1 MKTDLNPK
9 SVFRTTLALAIALGF
24 GSRLANAQDAAVPEA
39 EAAEEYAPLPAI
51 GSPGS
56 DLDFQTYRLSYMQ
69 GDRVI
74 ALLKA
79 LGYATVEFIA
89 EQGESVEETV
99 YTVLQEVYGY
109 PLIIKF
115 IDANKTSLMAPSID
129 GAGGEASGLGGTYLH
144 QQTSGAP
151 EQRLFIVY
159 EKAYPEQMHALM

>member
-1 MKTDLNPK
+1 
-9 SVFRTTLALAIALGF
+9 
-24 GSRLANAQDAAVPEA
+24 
-39 EAAEEYAPLPAI
+39 
-51 GSPGS
+51 
-56 DLDFQTYRLSYMQ
+56 MQ

-129 GAGGEASGLGGTYLH
+129 GGGGEASGLGGTYLH

-159 EKAYPEQMHALM
+159 EKAYPEQMHALMQLLRNDIDVPALEATIPIGRMAQPAEIAAFAAWLVKAKEEFASLRAPVTTVAEALPAGGL